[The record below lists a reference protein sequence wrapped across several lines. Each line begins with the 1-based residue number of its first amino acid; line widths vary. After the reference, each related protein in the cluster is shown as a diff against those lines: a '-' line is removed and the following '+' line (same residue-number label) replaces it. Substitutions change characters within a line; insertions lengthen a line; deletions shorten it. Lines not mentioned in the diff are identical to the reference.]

1 MMSRPWKTK
10 TDPET
15 VPIEGDLAA
24 KHKGRALNNTGYE
37 CTATLVTSAA
47 LHQLSRDCL
56 NDKISMTTTVGH
68 SLETSGIA
76 NTVPRKEEK
85 GTISA

>member
-1 MMSRPWKTK
+1 MHYHGLKHSHPGHTSGTPPTPW
-10 TDPET
+10 
-15 VPIEGDLAA
+15 
-24 KHKGRALNNTGYE
+24 
-37 CTATLVTSAA
+37 
-47 LHQLSRDCL
+47 DCL

-68 SLETSGIA
+68 SLETSVIA